1 MNSGTTA
8 PGGAEQHERY
18 ELTAVAKACL
28 WLALMALVGLLA
40 YQFRPQHRT
49 VSADSPNSV
58 PPSATAAATP
68 ATEKQTLQ
76 PATSPSTAQAETKHE
91 VAVKA
96 DRSAQMNTALQVA
109 WKAAFDEQ
117 GKRLADAEKALQD
130 LDALIAAIPKN
141 APVKPKEDAV
151 AASHAVRKNLEAA
164 KAIRVDVSAL
174 PIEFVTAEKSGI
186 SAFGKGAV
194 SIGGEAMRVGSKL
207 PSGEVLI
214 AVDPESRTVVTDK
227 RIVTVTN

>member
-1 MNSGTTA
+1 M
-8 PGGAEQHERY
+8 
-18 ELTAVAKACL
+18 
-28 WLALMALVGLLA
+28 
-40 YQFRPQHRT
+40 
-49 VSADSPNSV
+49 
-58 PPSATAAATP
+58 
-68 ATEKQTLQ
+68 
-76 PATSPSTAQAETKHE
+76 
-91 VAVKA
+91 KA

-117 GKRLADAEKALQD
+117 SKRLADAEKALQD

-141 APVKPKEDAV
+141 APVKPKEDAA
-151 AASHAVRKNLEAA
+151 AASHVVRKNLEAA

-186 SAFGKGAV
+186 SAFGKGTV